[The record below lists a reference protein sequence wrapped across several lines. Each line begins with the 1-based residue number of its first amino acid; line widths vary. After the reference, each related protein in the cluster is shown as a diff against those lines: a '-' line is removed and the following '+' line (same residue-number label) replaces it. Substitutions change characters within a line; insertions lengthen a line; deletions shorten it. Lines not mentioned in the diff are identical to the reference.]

1 MILPLHTELRRAV
14 TSALGELYGLAPEA
28 MPPIAIEYPPNR
40 RMGDLAVTVAF
51 DLARVLRK
59 APRLIAAEI
68 ARAASGREDLGRLEA
83 TGAGYLNLFLDRPR
97 FARGRIGAE
106 PPAPASGEREK
117 TIVEHTAINPN
128 KAAHVGHLRNA
139 ALGDTLCRL
148 LRFRGAE
155 VEVQNYIDD
164 TGVQVADV
172 VVGLR
177 ELEGKDIGEVRRL
190 AAEPRFDYHCWDLYA
205 RVTQW
210 YEEDDA
216 RLSHRRD
223 ALHDLEHDTDPTA
236 AMARAVTDSIV
247 RCHLRTMARLGVEYD
262 LLSWEGDILRL
273 AFWDRAFEILKA
285 SGAVRLQAD
294 GRLAGCWVMPID
306 DTGEAGAPPD
316 AGQAGAPPDAG
327 QAGAP
332 DAASGDPDAR
342 LKVIVRSNGTV
353 TYVGKDIAYQ
363 LWKFGLLGRD
373 FHYRRFGDQPSGRPL
388 WTTSST
394 AAADGRGA
402 AAPESGGTAVAG
414 RGPATPLG
422 GDSATPNAGAA
433 ADAGAAPGA
442 GAAAPDA
449 GAAAP
454 RFGRAMAVYN
464 VIDTRQSYLQRL
476 LAQALAALDHTK
488 EAERSIHFSYEMVA
502 LSRNTARALGHGHD
516 DGKAFVEVSGR
527 KGLGVK
533 ADDLLDQVTGRA
545 EQEVAARHPDLA
557 EGERRRTAGIIST
570 AAVRYFM
577 IKFSRGKVIAFDI
590 DEALSFEGE
599 TGPYLQYA
607 AVRARKILQKLHER
621 SGLAATDIAQS
632 LATMPDAPLA
642 DAAGDELWGLVLEAS
657 RLDEVADQAVRTLE
671 LSVLAK
677 YAFGL
682 AQRFNGFYH
691 SSPVVAEADE
701 PTRLW
706 RAAGVAWFEAQMTRA
721 LALMGCEVPDR
732 M

>member
-1 MILPLHTELRRAV
+1 MILPLHTDLRRAI
-14 TSALGELYGLAPEA
+14 TSALEELYGLAPGA
-28 MPPIAIEYPPNR
+28 MPPIVIEYPPNR
-40 RMGDLAVTVAF
+40 QMGDLAVTVAF

-68 ARAASGREDLGRLEA
+68 AEAAAGREDLGRLEA

-97 FARGRIGAE
+97 FARARLGGDPTA
-106 PPAPASGEREK
+106 PAPGEREK

-148 LRFRGAE
+148 LRFRGAD

-177 ELEGKDIGEVRRL
+177 ELEGKDVGDVRRL
-190 AAEPRFDYHCWDLYA
+190 AAEPRFDYYCWDLYA

-216 RLSHRRD
+216 RLSYRRD
-223 ALHDLEHDTDPTA
+223 ALHDLEHDADPTA
-236 AMARAVTDSIV
+236 AMARAVTGSIV

-273 AFWDRAFEILKA
+273 AFWDRAFEILRA

-306 DTGEAGAPPD
+306 EAGEAQGEAGEAQGEAGEAGAAQGE
-316 AGQAGAPPDAG
+316 AGEAQGEVGKAG
-327 QAGAP
+327 
-332 DAASGDPDAR
+332 GDPDAR

-373 FHYRRFGDQPSGRPL
+373 FHYRRFDAQPSGRSL
-388 WTTSST
+388 WTTSS
-394 AAADGRGA
+394 AAAAGN
-402 AAPESGGTAVAG
+402 GGE
-414 RGPATPLG
+414 
-422 GDSATPNAGAA
+422 
-433 ADAGAAPGA
+433 
-442 GAAAPDA
+442 
-449 GAAAP
+449 AP
-454 RFGRAMAVYN
+454 RFGRAAAVYN

-476 LAQALAALDHTK
+476 LAQALAALDHPK

-502 LSRNTARALGHGHD
+502 LSRNTARALGHGDD

-533 ADDLLDQVTGRA
+533 ADDLLDQVTARA
-545 EQEVAARHPDLA
+545 GQEVAARHPDLA

-607 AVRARKILQKLHER
+607 AVRARKILQKLQER
-621 SGLAATDIAQS
+621 SGLAAADIAPG
-632 LATMPDAPLA
+632 LATTPGDPLA
-642 DAAGDELWGLVLEAS
+642 GPAGDELWGLVLEAS

-691 SSPVVAEADE
+691 SSPVIAETDE
-701 PTRLW
+701 ATRLW

>member
-1 MILPLHTELRRAV
+1 MILPLHIRLREAI
-14 TSALGELYGLAPEA
+14 TAALRTRYDLPDDALPA
-28 MPPIAIEYPPNR
+28 ITIEYPPRR

-51 DLARVLRK
+51 ELARTLRK
-59 APRLIAAEI
+59 APRLIAQEI
-68 ARAASGREDLGRLEA
+68 VETVGALNDLGRLEA
-83 TGAGYLNLFLDRPR
+83 TGAGYLNVFLDRPA
-97 FARGRIGAE
+97 FARARVGIDTGT
-106 PPAPASGEREK
+106 PATGTGLK

-148 LRFRGAE
+148 LTYRGAT

-177 ELEGKDIGEVRRL
+177 ELDGHDLESVKAL
-190 AAEPRFDYHCWDLYA
+190 ADGPGFDYYCWDLYA
-205 RVTQW
+205 RATAW
-210 YEEDDA
+210 YEEDET
-216 RLSHRRD
+216 RLAHRRD
-223 ALHDLEHDTDPTA
+223 ALHDLEHGVAPA
-236 AMARAVTDSIV
+236 AEIADVVTDRIV

-273 AFWDRAFEILKA
+273 EFWDRAFEILKA
-285 SGAVRLQAD
+285 SGTVYLQDD

-306 DTGEAGAPPD
+306 DGAADPAPEEAE
-316 AGQAGAPPDAG
+316 
-327 QAGAP
+327 
-332 DAASGDPDAR
+332 ASEDPEAR

-373 FHYRRFGDQPSGRPL
+373 FHYRWFGFQPSGRPL
-388 WTTSST
+388 WATTSV
-394 AAADGRGA
+394 
-402 AAPESGGTAVAG
+402 E
-414 RGPATPLG
+414 TPLPP
-422 GDSATPNAGAA
+422 DQATVPPFGKAG
-433 ADAGAAPGA
+433 
-442 GAAAPDA
+442 
-449 GAAAP
+449 
-454 RFGRAMAVYN
+454 AVYN
-464 VIDTRQSYLQRL
+464 VIDTRQSYLQEL
-476 LAQALAALDHTK
+476 LVQALTALDHPL
-488 EAERSIHFSYEMVA
+488 EAERSVHFSYEMVA
-502 LSRNTARALGHGHD
+502 LSRATADALGYETDD
-516 DGKAFVEVSGR
+516 DGKPFVEVSGR

-533 ADDLLDQVTGRA
+533 ADDLLDQVRDRA
-545 EQEVAARHPDLA
+545 MQEVTSRHADLA
-557 EGERRRTAGIIST
+557 DDERRRLATIIAT

-607 AVRARKILQKLHER
+607 VVRARKILEKLEDR
-621 SGLAATDIAQS
+621 EGLSPAA
-632 LATMPDAPLA
+632 LLEGLGATPPEGLDQE
-642 DAAGDELWGLVLEAS
+642 AGDELWDLILEAS
-657 RLDEVADQAVRTLE
+657 RLDEIAEQAVRTLE

-691 SSPVVAEADE
+691 SSPVIAEQRDAV
-701 PTRLW
+701 RRW
-706 RAAGVAWFEAQMTRA
+706 RAAGVLYFQSQMTRA
-721 LALMGCEVPDR
+721 LSLMGCEVPER

>member
-1 MILPLHTELRRAV
+1 MILPLHTDLRRAV
-14 TSALGELYGLAPEA
+14 TSALDELYGLAPDA
-28 MPPIAIEYPPNR
+28 TPPIVIEYPPNR
-40 RMGDLAVTVAF
+40 QMGDLAVTVAF

-68 ARAASGREDLGRLEA
+68 AEAAAGRQDLGRLEA

-97 FARGRIGAE
+97 FARARIGG
-106 PPAPASGEREK
+106 APTAAAPGEREK

-148 LRFRGAE
+148 LRFRGAD

-177 ELEGKDIGEVRRL
+177 ELEGKDVGDVRRL
-190 AAEPRFDYHCWDLYA
+190 AAEPRFDYYCWDLYA

-216 RLSHRRD
+216 RLSYRRD
-223 ALHDLEHDTDPTA
+223 ALHDLEHDADPTA
-236 AMARAVTDSIV
+236 AMARAVTGSIV
-247 RCHLRTMARLGVEYD
+247 RCHLRTMVRLGVEYD

-306 DTGEAGAPPD
+306 DAGGADAATDD
-316 AGQAGAPPDAG
+316 AGGAEAATDNAG
-327 QAGAP
+327 GAE
-332 DAASGDPDAR
+332 AATDDPGGDPDAR

-373 FHYRRFGDQPSGRPL
+373 FHYRRFDGQPSNRSL
-388 WTTSST
+388 WTTSS
-394 AAADGRGA
+394 
-402 AAPESGGTAVAG
+402 
-414 RGPATPLG
+414 
-422 GDSATPNAGAA
+422 
-433 ADAGAAPGA
+433 
-442 GAAAPDA
+442 AAPDA
-449 GAAAP
+449 GADRPP
-454 RFGRAMAVYN
+454 RFGRAAAVYN

-476 LAQALAALDHTK
+476 LAQALAALDHPK

-502 LSRNTARALGHGHD
+502 LSRSTARALGHAAGD
-516 DGKAFVEVSGR
+516 EDGKPFVEVSGR

-533 ADDLLDQVTGRA
+533 ADDLLDQVTARA
-545 EQEVAARHPDLA
+545 GQEVAARHPDLA
-557 EGERRRTAGIIST
+557 ESERRRIAGIIST

-607 AVRARKILQKLHER
+607 AVRARKILQKLQER
-621 SGLAATDIAQS
+621 HGLDPADIVENLGS
-632 LATMPDAPLA
+632 MPDAPLSGP
-642 DAAGDELWGLVLEAS
+642 DGDELWGLVLEAS

-671 LSVLAK
+671 LSVVAK
-677 YAFGL
+677 YAFAL

-691 SSPVVAEADE
+691 SSPVVAETDE
-701 PTRLW
+701 ATRLW

>member
-1 MILPLHTELRRAV
+1 MILPLHNHLRHAI
-14 TSALGELYGLAPEA
+14 TSVLAKLYGLAPDA
-28 MPPIAIEYPPNR
+28 MPPIVIEYPPNR
-40 RMGDLAVTVAF
+40 QMGDLAITVAF

-68 ARAASGREDLGRLEA
+68 AEAAVDREDLGRLEA
-83 TGAGYLNLFLDRPR
+83 TAAGYLNLFLDRAR
-97 FARGRIGAE
+97 FARARIGGEA
-106 PPAPASGEREK
+106 PAPASGEREK

-148 LRFRGAE
+148 LRFRGAD

-177 ELEGKDIGEVRRL
+177 ELEGKDVGDVRRL
-190 AAEPRFDYHCWDLYA
+190 AAEPTFDYDCWDLYA
-205 RVTQW
+205 RVTRW
-210 YEEDDA
+210 YDEDDA

-223 ALHDLEHDTDPTA
+223 ALHDLEHDADPTA
-236 AMARAVTDSIV
+236 AMARAVTGSIV
-247 RCHLRTMARLGVEYD
+247 RCHLRTMARLGIEYD

-285 SGAVRLQAD
+285 SGAVHLQAG
-294 GRLAGCWVMPID
+294 GRLDGCWVMPID
-306 DTGEAGAPPD
+306 EAGEGEAPTD
-316 AGQAGAPPDAG
+316 ADGGDP
-327 QAGAP
+327 
-332 DAASGDPDAR
+332 DPDAR

-373 FHYRRFGDQPSGRPL
+373 FHYRRFDAQPSGRPL

-394 AAADGRGA
+394 AAAD
-402 AAPESGGTAVAG
+402 
-414 RGPATPLG
+414 
-422 GDSATPNAGAA
+422 AGAA
-433 ADAGAAPGA
+433 TPS
-442 GAAAPDA
+442 
-449 GAAAP
+449 
-454 RFGRAMAVYN
+454 FGRAAAVYN

-476 LAQALAALDHTK
+476 LVQALQALDHPA
-488 EAERSIHFSYEMVA
+488 EAERSVHFSYEMVA
-502 LSRNTARALGHGHD
+502 LSRNTAEVLGHAASND
-516 DGKAFVEVSGR
+516 DGKPFVEVSGR

-533 ADDLLDQVTGRA
+533 ANDLLDMVKKRA
-545 EQEVAARHPDLA
+545 GWEVATRHPDLA
-557 EGERRRTAGIIST
+557 EGERLRIAEIIST

-607 AVRARKILQKLHER
+607 AVRARKIIQKLRDRHRLEITDILA
-621 SGLAATDIAQS
+621 GLATAS
-632 LATMPDAPLA
+632 ESPLA
-642 DAAGDELWGLVLEAS
+642 SPAGDELWGLVIEAS

-671 LSVLAK
+671 LSALAK

-691 SSPVVAEADE
+691 SSPVVAEPDE
-701 PTRLW
+701 ATRLW

>member
-1 MILPLHTELRRAV
+1 MILPLHTDLRRAIE
-14 TSALGELYGLAPEA
+14 SALGTLYGLAPES
-28 MPPIAIEYPPNR
+28 MPPIVIEYPPNR
-40 RMGDLAVTVAF
+40 QMGDLAVTVAF
-51 DLARVLRK
+51 DLARTLRK

-68 ARAASGREDLGRLEA
+68 AEGATGLADLGRLEA
-83 TGAGYLNLFLDRPR
+83 TGAGYLNLFLDRAR
-97 FARGRIGAE
+97 FARARIGGD
-106 PPAPASGEREK
+106 PTTPATGDDGK

-177 ELEGKDIGEVRRL
+177 ELEKKDLDDVRRL
-190 AAEPRFDYHCWDLYA
+190 AGEPRFDYYCWDLYA
-205 RVTQW
+205 RVTRW

-216 RLSHRRD
+216 RLSHRRS
-223 ALHDLEHDTDPTA
+223 ALHDLEHDADPTA
-236 AMARAVTDSIV
+236 AMARVVTDRIV
-247 RCHLRTMARLGVEYD
+247 RCHLRTMARLGIEYD
-262 LLSWEGDILRL
+262 LLSRESDILRL

-285 SGAVRLQAD
+285 SGAVHLQAD

-306 DTGEAGAPPD
+306 EAGDADAPPD
-316 AGQAGAPPDAG
+316 PAGDDTDA
-327 QAGAP
+327 
-332 DAASGDPDAR
+332 DAR

-373 FHYRRFGDQPSGRPL
+373 FHYRRIDAQPSGRPL
-388 WTTSST
+388 WTTSS
-394 AAADGRGA
+394 A
-402 AAPESGGTAVAG
+402 AAPAG
-414 RGPATPLG
+414 EGPATP
-422 GDSATPNAGAA
+422 D
-433 ADAGAAPGA
+433 PGSP
-442 GAAAPDA
+442 AAPDPGSPA
-449 GAAAP
+449 VP
-454 RFGRAMAVYN
+454 FGRAAAVYN

-476 LAQALAALDHTK
+476 LVQALRALEHPA
-488 EAERSIHFSYEMVA
+488 EAERSVHFSYEMVA
-502 LSRNTARALGHGHD
+502 LSRNTAEALGHAGSAD
-516 DGKAFVEVSGR
+516 DGKPFVEVSGR

-533 ADDLLDQVTGRA
+533 ADDLLDQMTERA
-545 EQEVAARHPDLA
+545 QQEVAARHDDLPAGEHRRIA
-557 EGERRRTAGIIST
+557 EIIST

-599 TGPYLQYA
+599 TGPYLQYST
-607 AVRARKILQKLHER
+607 VRARKILQKLRDRHGLETADVLE
-621 SGLAATDIAQS
+621 GLAAA
-632 LATMPDAPLA
+632 PDGPLA
-642 DAAGDELWGLVLEAS
+642 SPAGDELWGLVLEAA
-657 RLDEVADQAVRTLE
+657 RLDEIADQAVRTLE

-677 YAFGL
+677 YAFAL

-691 SSPVVAEADE
+691 SSPVVAEPDE
-701 PTRLW
+701 ATRNW

-721 LALMGCEVPDR
+721 LALMGCEVPDC

>member
-1 MILPLHTELRRAV
+1 MILPLHADLRRAI
-14 TSALGELYGLAPEA
+14 TSALGKLYGLAPDA
-28 MPPIAIEYPPNR
+28 MPPIVIEYPPNR
-40 RMGDLAVTVAF
+40 KLGDLAVTVAF

-59 APRLIAAEI
+59 PPRVIAAEI
-68 ARAASGREDLGRLEA
+68 AEAAGREGLGRLEA
-83 TGAGYLNLFLDRPR
+83 TGAGYLNLFLDRSG
-97 FARGRIGAE
+97 FARARIGRDPSAR
-106 PPAPASGEREK
+106 ASEDGEK

-148 LRFRGAE
+148 LRFRGAD

-177 ELEGKDIGEVRRL
+177 ELEKNDVDDVRRV
-190 AAEPRFDYHCWDLYA
+190 AGEPRFDHYCWDLYA
-205 RVTQW
+205 RVTRW

-216 RLSHRRD
+216 RLSYRRD
-223 ALHDLEHDTDPTA
+223 ALHDLEHDADPTA
-236 AMARAVTDSIV
+236 AMARAVTHAIV

-306 DTGEAGAPPD
+306 DAGEAGAAQGD
-316 AGQAGAPPDAG
+316 AGEAGAAQGDAG
-327 QAGAP
+327 
-332 DAASGDPDAR
+332 GDPDTR

-373 FHYRRFGDQPSGRPL
+373 FHYRRFDAQASGRSL
-388 WTTSST
+388 WTTSS
-394 AAADGRGA
+394 AAAAGN
-402 AAPESGGTAVAG
+402 GGE
-414 RGPATPLG
+414 
-422 GDSATPNAGAA
+422 
-433 ADAGAAPGA
+433 
-442 GAAAPDA
+442 
-449 GAAAP
+449 AP
-454 RFGRAMAVYN
+454 RFGRAAAVYN

-476 LAQALAALDHTK
+476 LAQALAALDHPK

-502 LSRNTARALGHGHD
+502 LSRNTARALGHGDDD

-533 ADDLLDQVTGRA
+533 ADDLLDQVTARA

-621 SGLAATDIAQS
+621 SGLAAADIAQS
-632 LATMPDAPLA
+632 LATTPDAPLA

-691 SSPVVAEADE
+691 SSPVVAESDE

-706 RAAGVAWFEAQMTRA
+706 RAAGVAGFEAQMTRA

>member
-1 MILPLHTELRRAV
+1 MILPLHTDLRRAV
-14 TSALGELYGLAPEA
+14 TSALGELYGLAPDA
-28 MPPIAIEYPPNR
+28 APPIVIEYPPDR
-40 RMGDLAVTVAF
+40 KMGDLAVTVAF

-68 ARAASGREDLGRLEA
+68 AEAAAGREDLGRLEA

-97 FARGRIGAE
+97 FARARLGGD
-106 PPAPASGEREK
+106 PPAPAPGEREK

-148 LRFRGAE
+148 LRFRGAD

-177 ELEGKDIGEVRRL
+177 ELERKDVEGVRRL
-190 AAEPRFDYHCWDLYA
+190 AAEPRFDYYCWDLYA

-210 YEEDDA
+210 YEENDA
-216 RLSHRRD
+216 RLSYRRD
-223 ALHDLEHDTDPTA
+223 ALHDLEHDADPTA
-236 AMARAVTDSIV
+236 AMARSVTGSIV

-285 SGAVRLQAD
+285 SGAVHLQAD

-306 DTGEAGAPPD
+306 EAGEAGAAAGKAGD
-316 AGQAGAPPDAG
+316 AGATAGKAGDAGAPAGDARG
-327 QAGAP
+327 AGAP
-332 DAASGDPDAR
+332 AGDAGEAGATRRDADDEAR

-373 FHYRRFGDQPSGRPL
+373 FHYRRFDAQPSGRPL
-388 WTTSST
+388 WTTSS
-394 AAADGRGA
+394 
-402 AAPESGGTAVAG
+402 
-414 RGPATPLG
+414 
-422 GDSATPNAGAA
+422 
-433 ADAGAAPGA
+433 
-442 GAAAPDA
+442 AAAPDA
-449 GAAAP
+449 GAAATP
-454 RFGRAMAVYN
+454 PGASPPAPDAGAAPAFGRAAAVYN

-476 LAQALAALDHTK
+476 LAQALAALDHPK
-488 EAERSIHFSYEMVA
+488 EAERSTHFSYEMVA
-502 LSRNTARALGHGHD
+502 LSRNTARALGHAAGD
-516 DGKAFVEVSGR
+516 EDGRPFVEVSGR

-533 ADDLLDQVTGRA
+533 ADDLLDQVTARA
-545 EQEVAARHPDLA
+545 EREVAARHPDLA
-557 EGERRRTAGIIST
+557 EGERRRTAAIIST

-590 DEALSFEGE
+590 DDALSFEGE

-621 SGLAATDIAQS
+621 SGLAAEDIAPG

-642 DAAGDELWGLVLEAS
+642 GPAGDELWGLVLEAS

-691 SSPVVAEADE
+691 SSPVVAETDE
-701 PTRLW
+701 ATRLW
-706 RAAGVAWFEAQMTRA
+706 RAAGVAWFEAQMTRT